1 MIRTRHDYLLLRAA
15 RPYAL
20 ISTLDQLEETRFFSE
35 ALQQIK
41 TGQTLEFGSFTL
53 NRESLSYGK
62 QVTPLQSIASL
73 TYDLEWVDVTLKN
86 GNRFAHVPAAAI
98 DSARRLKLLI
108 EALSSEAAN

>member
-15 RPYAL
+15 RPHVL
-20 ISTLDQLEETRFFSE
+20 IGTLDQLEETRFFPE

-53 NRESLSYGK
+53 NRESLSYGN